1 MDDASPS
8 VTFMDSKSPAEER
21 AKKIAIQSIAYQGDR
36 VLDAIYALVIGAAMG
51 FTLGFMVSALL
62 T

>member
-1 MDDASPS
+1 MDP
-8 VTFMDSKSPAEER
+8 KSPAEER
-21 AKKIAIQSIAYQGDR
+21 AQKIAIQSIAYQGDR
-36 VLDAIYALVIGAAMG
+36 VVDAIYAIAIGAAMG

>member
-1 MDDASPS
+1 MTLHPASP
-8 VTFMDSKSPAEER
+8 FMDPKSPAEER
-21 AKKIAIQSIAYQGDR
+21 AQKIAIQSIAYQGDR
-36 VLDAIYALVIGAAMG
+36 VVDAIYAIVTGAAMG